1 MSITMTPAEVT
12 QVTPL
17 TNRLL
22 RVTLTPEQYI
32 DYDAGQYLEIISS
45 NPDET
50 LYYSIANAAL
60 GSKTYEL
67 HIRHQPNNIEQ
78 QHVLDAITKQGRVIL
93 NLPFGH
99 CTLHALNKDRPIL
112 FIAAG
117 TGFAPIKA
125 MIEQLLTEGNTQ
137 AFSLFWSARTEEELY
152 LDEKVLAWEKHV
164 SHFDYTPHITAQNL
178 PPLIAR
184 IEKKHPLDLNK
195 HQVVLAG
202 PFDFVYALRDAL
214 IKKGMPHNQLFSDA
228 FHLEETQGEPE

>member
-22 RVTLTPEQYI
+22 RVTLTPEHYI
-32 DYDAGQYLEIISS
+32 DYDAGQYLEIVSS
-45 NPDET
+45 NQDET
-50 LYYSIANAAL
+50 LYYSIANAPL

-67 HIRHQPNNIEQ
+67 HIRHQPNHIEQ
-78 QHVLDAITKQGRVIL
+78 QHVLDTITKQGRVIL

-99 CTLHALNKDRPIL
+99 CTLHALNPSRPIL

-117 TGFAPIKA
+117 TGFAPIKS

-137 AFSLFWSARTEEELY
+137 PFTLFWSARTAEELY

-164 SHFDYTPHITAQNL
+164 AHFNYIPHITTTTQM
-178 PPLIAR
+178 PLIAR
-184 IEKKHPLDLNK
+184 ITEQPLFTLN
-195 HQVVLAG
+195 HYQVVLAG
-202 PFDFVYALRDAL
+202 PFNFVYTLRDAL
-214 IKKGMPHNQLFSDA
+214 IEQGIPANQLFSDA
-228 FHLEETQGEPE
+228 FDLEQPLGEQS